1 MDAFASRPVL
11 GTSLVLIS
19 AALLVRPLLFLRA
32 PQSSAKVIPSPRETL
47 LPRLSPAEVALLP
60 YPPDALPGGR
70 DVPTPYG
77 TVRVFEFGPRGGH
90 RVLLLA
96 GISTPCVSLSA
107 LAEALAARGH
117 RVLLFDYFGR
127 GWSDAPDPYGV
138 DHDDRLYVSQV
149 LCVLASS
156 EVSWLGDAGRGDGD
170 GGGGFHIIGYS
181 FGGGL
186 AVSFASCFGRAVR
199 SLTLIAPGGL
209 MRRGAGS
216 WTTAAL
222 YSRGF
227 FPEAVLQYFVRR
239 RFEPPAATAAAAAG
253 TGPSQQAGGR
263 AAGEKRDALVE
274 QVEMG
279 DGEGQDVIPFDDA
292 VVSSR
297 RPGVTVTS
305 VMAWQLRHH
314 RGFVPAMMSSFRYG
328 PIHERHEEWAKVG
341 AMLVERR
348 KDARL
353 PGLCGGRVF
362 LVLGQSDPI
371 VLAEQTAADV
381 KGVLGEDAVKV
392 LVLRGGHEVAITR
405 GREIADAA
413 AAFWE
418 ESRQARGD

>member
-11 GTSLVLIS
+11 STSLVLIS
-19 AALLVRPLLFLRA
+19 AALLLRPLLFRA
-32 PQSSAKVIPSPRETL
+32 PQSASKVIPSPRETL
-47 LPRLSPAEVALLP
+47 LPRLSPSEVALLP

-77 TVRVFEFGPRGGH
+77 TIRVFEFGPRDGA

-107 LAEALAARGH
+107 LAEALAARGY
-117 RVLLFDYFGR
+117 RVMLFDYFGR

-138 DHDDRLYVSQV
+138 DHDDRLYVSQI

-156 EVSWLGDAGRGDGD
+156 EVAWLGDAGHDD

-186 AVSFASCFGRAVR
+186 AVSFASSFGRAVR

-227 FPEAVLQYFVRR
+227 FPEAVLQYFVHR
-239 RFEPPAATAAAAAG
+239 RFEPADAVAGAGSTPAE
-253 TGPSQQAGGR
+253 GR
-263 AAGEKRDALVE
+263 AAGEKETLVE

-314 RGFVPAMMSSFRYG
+314 QGFVPAMMSSFRYG
-328 PIHERHEEWAKVG
+328 PIHERYEEWAKVG
-341 AMLVERR
+341 AMLSERR
-348 KDARL
+348 GDARL
-353 PGLCGGRVF
+353 PGQRGGKVF
-362 LVLGQSDPI
+362 LVLGQADPI
-371 VLAEQTAADV
+371 VLAEQTTADV
-381 KGVLGEDAVKV
+381 REVLGEDAVKV

-413 AAFWE
+413 VAFWE
-418 ESRQARGD
+418 ESRQAREG

>member
-1 MDAFASRPVL
+1 MDALASRPVL
-11 GTSLVLIS
+11 STSVALIS
-19 AALLVRPLLFLRA
+19 AALLLRPLLFRA
-32 PQSSAKVIPSPRETL
+32 PQSTSKIIPSPRETL
-47 LPRLSPAEVALLP
+47 LPRLSPSELALLP

-77 TVRVFEFGPRGGH
+77 TIRVFEFGPREGP

-138 DHDDRLYVSQV
+138 DHDDRLYVSQI

-156 EVSWLGDAGRGDGD
+156 EVSWLGDAGHDDGGG
-170 GGGGFHIIGYS
+170 GGGGFHIMGYS

-239 RFEPPAATAAAAAG
+239 RFEPAAAAG
-253 TGPSQQAGGR
+253 TVPAHQSGGK
-263 AAGEKRDALVE
+263 AAGEKETLVE

-314 RGFVPAMMSSFRYG
+314 QGFVPAMMSSFRYG
-328 PIHERHEEWAKVG
+328 PIHERYEEWAKVG
-341 AMLVERR
+341 AMLAERR
-348 KDARL
+348 GDAQL
-353 PGLCGGRVF
+353 PGLHGGKVF
-362 LVLGQSDPI
+362 LVLGQADPI
-371 VLAEQTAADV
+371 VLAEQTTADV
-381 KGVLGEDAVKV
+381 REVLGEDAVKV

-405 GREIADAA
+405 GAEIANAA
-413 AAFWE
+413 IAFWE
-418 ESRQARGD
+418 EGRHAREG